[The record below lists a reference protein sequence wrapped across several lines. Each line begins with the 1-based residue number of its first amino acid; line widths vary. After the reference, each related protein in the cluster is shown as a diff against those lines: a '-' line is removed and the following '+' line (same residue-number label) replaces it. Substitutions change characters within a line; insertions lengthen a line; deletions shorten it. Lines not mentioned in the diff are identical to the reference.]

1 MAMMEHYLGNSRFI
15 DAERIIELLDGQL
28 RIWRQELHQTK
39 SWSPTRQLRNTVLNL
54 RRNRLFMSAICNQ
67 HIRPNTK
74 EASRGTSRA
83 SR

>member
-1 MAMMEHYLGNSRFI
+1 MAMMEQYLGNGRFI
-15 DAERIIELLDGQL
+15 GAERVLELLDGQL
-28 RIWRQELHQTK
+28 RIWRQELHQAK
-39 SWSPTRQLRNTVLNL
+39 NWSSTGQLRNTMLNL

-67 HIRPNTK
+67 QIRPNTK

>member
-1 MAMMEHYLGNSRFI
+1 MAMMEQHLGNGRFI
-15 DAERIIELLDGQL
+15 DAERILVLLDGQL
-28 RIWRQELHQTK
+28 RVWRQELHQAK
-39 SWSPTRQLRNTVLNL
+39 SWSPTGQLRNTVLNL
-54 RRNRLFMSAICNQ
+54 RRSRLFMSAICNQ